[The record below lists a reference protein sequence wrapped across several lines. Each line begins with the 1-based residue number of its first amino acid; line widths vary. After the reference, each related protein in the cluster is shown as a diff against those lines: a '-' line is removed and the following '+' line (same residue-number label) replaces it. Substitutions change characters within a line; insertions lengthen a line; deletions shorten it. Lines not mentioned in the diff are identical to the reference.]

1 MDDWM
6 LIGVLG
12 CSAIVA
18 YRFGSRWWRERQAG
32 KQADALLAN
41 ILKSKDSFRR

>member
-12 CSAIVA
+12 FIAIVA
-18 YRFGSRWWRERQAG
+18 YRFGYRWWRDRQAG

-41 ILKSKDSFRR
+41 ILKGKDSFRR

>member
-12 CSAIVA
+12 CIAMVA
-18 YRFGSRWWRERQAG
+18 YRFGYRWWRDRQAG

-41 ILKSKDSFRR
+41 ILKRKDSFRR